1 MDNQQP
7 GVYDKE
13 KEKPNTGSNLDASEK
28 KGVEGSSDSS
38 DSLASKESSASKG
51 SSGSAKNIGKTAG
64 ASSGASGAAGI
75 AKKALSVLKN
85 NKKKAAYGGGAIG
98 GIIALIVAVFMM
110 LIPLKIEHMI
120 SNLQKH
126 FFSTAENAVGKES
139 ETMLKRYLART
150 VTGYKNANCSS
161 TIDKNCKFSL
171 DYGKGPIGKLYTDW
185 HNARLE
191 NKLAEKYGIEFK
203 KVGNDWYLKAPGT
216 SIEGDRISQNPDGSI
231 SESSID
237 SEFQRADRQTMRSAI
252 GEATANESKWKQ
264 VMYRFKVGKLLESKY
279 GIKRCIIFCKGRD
292 KLADKTKSVKDNIAI
307 QKQSAKAFLISR
319 VIEPRSS
326 TSAKILGCLIS
337 NCDVASH
344 PSSCEG
350 GSNCAAN
357 GGAESDIESSAAK
370 DAASIAESESSKTAD
385 ELVSKIKNIKDAGGA
400 QNYLVKTVLK
410 QLFSLSENEAA
421 DAVPVVGW
429 INMGVNIYKSTT
441 ESILKIPKLAYIQN
455 AASAVAVFSTYN
467 TFASEMKTGHSTATE
482 VGSLTDSLGSSN
494 DSTSLGG
501 KAGAENAPLYSRL
514 IDGTSA
520 PTQSTTGSIAENIL
534 KSSVFAASTSG
545 ATQNNSSQYLCP
557 GTNQPPSDGVLVCQD
572 EMLGQTNVNG
582 LIAADRTWNSPYNP
596 VADIIGPI
604 VWAWTHTIGYIFSAI
619 NAVAGW
625 LISGAVSAAQS
636 TFDTYCSA
644 TPFDPTG
651 SCDAAAEIKKLAGKM
666 VNWVM
671 SLVIPN
677 PVSDNMSG
685 ARTFDEMAAGAD
697 VAGNNYA
704 QDGLGGRK
712 LDSQTVAKIQT
723 EQSKSEQLA
732 FSKKPL
738 YAKIFSSDSEY
749 SLISKIAM
757 IVPLD
762 GSLSR
767 LQSSISNFI
776 ANPFGNLTIFFSTT
790 IKITSKSS
798 AATLSFDPFGV
809 TQYGYDDKDLKNIGD
824 PQDYWNKNC
833 TDDPNNVTDSVSI
846 KQSSLDDYN
855 NSAIGNPD
863 PNNGMPTN
871 TSTQPCMLIQ
881 STFGSLG
888 GFMDSSLLTKS
899 DGAGN

>member
-1 MDNQQP
+1 
-7 GVYDKE
+7 
-13 KEKPNTGSNLDASEK
+13 
-28 KGVEGSSDSS
+28 
-38 DSLASKESSASKG
+38 
-51 SSGSAKNIGKTAG
+51 
-64 ASSGASGAAGI
+64 
-75 AKKALSVLKN
+75 
-85 NKKKAAYGGGAIG
+85 
-98 GIIALIVAVFMM
+98 
-110 LIPLKIEHMI
+110 
-120 SNLQKH
+120 
-126 FFSTAENAVGKES
+126 
-139 ETMLKRYLART
+139 
-150 VTGYKNANCSS
+150 
-161 TIDKNCKFSL
+161 
-171 DYGKGPIGKLYTDW
+171 
-185 HNARLE
+185 
-191 NKLAEKYGIEFK
+191 
-203 KVGNDWYLKAPGT
+203 
-216 SIEGDRISQNPDGSI
+216 
-231 SESSID
+231 
-237 SEFQRADRQTMRSAI
+237 
-252 GEATANESKWKQ
+252 
-264 VMYRFKVGKLLESKY
+264 
-279 GIKRCIIFCKGRD
+279 
-292 KLADKTKSVKDNIAI
+292 
-307 QKQSAKAFLISR
+307 
-319 VIEPRSS
+319 
-326 TSAKILGCLIS
+326 
-337 NCDVASH
+337 
-344 PSSCEG
+344 
-350 GSNCAAN
+350 
-357 GGAESDIESSAAK
+357 
-370 DAASIAESESSKTAD
+370 
-385 ELVSKIKNIKDAGGA
+385 
-400 QNYLVKTVLK
+400 
-410 QLFSLSENEAA
+410 
-421 DAVPVVGW
+421 
-429 INMGVNIYKSTT
+429 
-441 ESILKIPKLAYIQN
+441 
-455 AASAVAVFSTYN
+455 
-467 TFASEMKTGHSTATE
+467 
-482 VGSLTDSLGSSN
+482 LGSSN

-767 LQSSISNFI
+767 LQRSISNFI

-809 TQYGYDDKDLKNIGD
+809 TQYGYDDTDLKNIGD